1 MKIVADANADGKV
14 DWQDAAVATRD
25 VTMKPTGSGD
35 VANKVI
41 THIPFNIV
49 PQATHPFLRTLD
61 DVKRISLATDGLGQQ
76 ALLKG
81 YQAEGHDSAPP
92 TTAATSPT
100 VPAG

>member
-1 MKIVADANADGKV
+1 MPTAKV

-49 PQATHPFLRTLD
+49 SQATHPFLRTLY
-61 DVKRISLATDGLGQQ
+61 DVKRNSMTRERLGLKH
-76 ALLKG
+76 LLM
-81 YQAEGHDSAPP
+81 S
-92 TTAATSPT
+92 
-100 VPAG
+100 